1 MKYAPNMTRDNV
13 IALRVYGPDEI
24 ERKRPDMLEGG
35 YSSGSTMASQVGR
48 FRPVPELSGYR
59 MLLDNLY
66 NCSAN
71 MHSGSGIGRGS
82 SLQLLQ
88 RDRRRP
94 RARRPTRARPMRV
107 LVTGAARGL
116 GRAFAEALEARGDD
130 VLGVDIADGCDV
142 TREADCEAAVAE
154 AVRRF
159 GGLDGLVNNAGIV
172 AVTRAPA
179 REIPSD
185 EWDRVMDVNAK
196 GTWLMTRAAI
206 GAMGDGGSIV
216 NLASE
221 TAYSGSRHMT
231 HYVASK
237 AAVIGL
243 TRAFARELGP
253 AGSAST
259 RSPRATPTPRAAAGS
274 ATRTPTTS
282 PPPRSAASR
291 SRPTWSARCS
301 TCSTRAARS
310 SPARSC
316 SSTAGASRRSRRGR
330 SRRTAARHRAA

>member
-1 MKYAPNMTRDNV
+1 
-13 IALRVYGPDEI
+13 
-24 ERKRPDMLEGG
+24 
-35 YSSGSTMASQVGR
+35 
-48 FRPVPELSGYR
+48 
-59 MLLDNLY
+59 
-66 NCSAN
+66 
-71 MHSGSGIGRGS
+71 
-82 SLQLLQ
+82 
-88 RDRRRP
+88 
-94 RARRPTRARPMRV
+94 MRV

-116 GRAFAEALEARGDD
+116 GRAFAEALAARGDD

-142 TREADCEAAVAE
+142 TRQADCEAAVAE

-179 REIPSD
+179 GEIPSE
-185 EWDRVMDVNAK
+185 EWDRVMAVNAK

-206 GAMGDGGSIV
+206 GAMSGGGAIV

-253 AGSAST
+253 AIRVNAIAPGYTDTEGGRGIGDPDTYDVS
-259 RSPRATPTPRAAAGS
+259 
-274 ATRTPTTS
+274 RTPLGRVAQPQDMVGTLLYLLG
-282 PPPRSAASR
+282 PESAFV
-291 SRPTWSARCS
+291 T
-301 TCSTRAARS
+301 
-310 SPARSC
+310 
-316 SSTAGASRRSRRGR
+316 GQIVLVNGGR
-330 SRRTAARHRAA
+330 V